1 MEQDRM
7 TQHPLRP
14 LVFGEVLY
22 DSFPDGNAVMGG
34 APFNVAWHLQG
45 FGLAPLFVSRVG
57 TDELGERILAAMS
70 SWGMDT
76 RGVQQDSAHPT
87 GRVVVNFHDNEPNYE
102 IVPEQAYDFIAADAM
117 DGLLSDGRY
126 ALLYHGSLIARH
138 PPARAALDRLRAAK
152 IPSFVDVNLRDPWW
166 QLPWL
171 DSALR
176 QARWAK
182 LNEHELW
189 ILARGHKDTAADIPV
204 LAAELRRACG
214 LQVLV
219 VTRGEAGALVL
230 ADEVTAELAPPARGE
245 IVDTV
250 GAGDA
255 FSAVSIL
262 GLLRG
267 WPLADLAKR
276 AVDFAAEVCRMRA
289 LPPKIRICI
298 SAVCGSGG
306 YDTTGRRLVF
316 NVGQRPRL
324 DAQP

>member
-255 FSAVSIL
+255 FASVCIL
-262 GLLRG
+262 GLVRG
-267 WPLADLAKR
+267 WEVDTILPR
-276 AVDFAAEVCRMRA
+276 AQAFA
-289 LPPKIRICI
+289 
-298 SAVCGSGG
+298 SAI
-306 YDTTGRRLVF
+306 
-316 NVGQRPRL
+316 VGQRGATTNDRAFYQRL
-324 DAQP
+324 LNQWELSS

>member
-22 DSFPDGNAVMGG
+22 DSFPDGNTVLGG

-45 FGLAPLFVSRVG
+45 FGLSPLFVSRVG
-57 TDELGERILAAMS
+57 DDELGERILAAMS

-76 RGVQQDSAHPT
+76 RGVQQDPGHAT
-87 GRVVVNFHDNEPNYE
+87 GRVVVNFHDNEPSYE
-102 IVPEQAYDFIAADAM
+102 IVPEQAYDFIAADAV
-117 DGLLSDGRY
+117 DGLLSESNY

-138 PPARAALDRLRAAK
+138 PAACAALDRLRAAK

-182 LNEHELW
+182 LNEHELR
-189 ILARGHKDTAADIPV
+189 ILARSHENPAAEIPV
-204 LAAELRRACG
+204 LAADLRRACG

-230 ADEVTAELAPPARGE
+230 ADEETAEVAPPTRGE

-262 GLLRG
+262 GLLQG
-267 WPLADLAKR
+267 WPVAELAKR
-276 AVDFAAEVCRMRA
+276 AVDFAAEVCRMRGA
-289 LPPKIRICI
+289 TASDHDL
-298 SAVCGSGG
+298 
-306 YDTTGRRLVF
+306 YRRCLRKWGV
-316 NVGQRPRL
+316 
-324 DAQP
+324 

>member
-22 DSFPDGNAVMGG
+22 DCFPDGNTVLGG

-57 TDELGERILAAMS
+57 ADELGERILAAMS

-76 RGVQQDSAHPT
+76 HGVQQDPGHPT
-87 GRVVVNFHDNEPNYE
+87 GRVVVNFHDNEPSYE

-117 DGLLSDGRY
+117 DGLLREGRY

-138 PPARAALDRLRAAK
+138 PPARAALDRLRAAN

-171 DSALR
+171 DSSLR
-176 QARWAK
+176 QAHWAK
-182 LNEHELW
+182 LNEHELH
-189 ILARGHKDTAADIPV
+189 ILARSHESPAAEIPV
-204 LAAELRRACG
+204 LAAELRHACG
-214 LQVLV
+214 LKVLV

-230 ADEVTAELAPPARGE
+230 ADEVTAEFAPPSRGE

-255 FSAVSIL
+255 FSAVTIM
-262 GLLRG
+262 GLLHG
-267 WPLADLAKR
+267 WPLAELAKR
-276 AVDFAAEVCRMRA
+276 AVDFAAEVCRMRGA
-289 LPPKIRICI
+289 TANDHDLYKRCLRKWG
-298 SAVCGSGG
+298 V
-306 YDTTGRRLVF
+306 
-316 NVGQRPRL
+316 
-324 DAQP
+324 

>member
-7 TQHPLRP
+7 TQHSSRP

-22 DSFPDGNAVMGG
+22 DSFPDGSVVLGG

-57 TDELGERILAAMS
+57 TDELGERILTAMS
-70 SWGMDT
+70 AWGMDT
-76 RGVQQDSAHPT
+76 RGVQRDPSHAT
-87 GRVVVNFHDNEPNYE
+87 GRVVVSFHDHEPSYE
-102 IVPEQAYDFIAADAM
+102 IVPEQAYDFID
-117 DGLLSDGRY
+117 DGPVEGLLRDGAY

-138 PPARAALDRLRAAK
+138 PAARAALDKLRSAD
-152 IPSFVDVNLRDPWW
+152 IPSFVDINLRDPWW
-166 QLPWL
+166 RRPWL
-171 DSALR
+171 DAALH

-182 LNEHELW
+182 LNEHELRT
-189 ILARGHKDTAADIPV
+189 LARRDDGAAGIKV
-204 LAAELRRACG
+204 LAEELRRACG

-230 ADEVTAELAPPARGE
+230 ADGVAAEVAPAAMGE

-255 FSAVSIL
+255 FSAVSIF

-267 WPLADLAKR
+267 WPLAALAER
-276 AVDFAAEVCRMRA
+276 AVDFAAAVCRMRGA
-289 LPPKIRICI
+289 IAQDPDL
-298 SAVCGSGG
+298 
-306 YDTTGRRLVF
+306 YRRYLRKW
-316 NVGQRPRL
+316 G
-324 DAQP
+324 A

>member
-1 MEQDRM
+1 M

-22 DSFPDGNAVMGG
+22 DSFPDGNTVLGG

-45 FGLAPLFVSRVG
+45 FGLAPLFVSRIG
-57 TDELGERILAAMS
+57 EDELGEQILAAMT

-76 RGVQQDSAHPT
+76 RGVQKDPRHPT
-87 GRVVVNFHDNEPNYE
+87 GRVVVNFHENEPSYE
-102 IVPEQAYDFIAADAM
+102 IVPEQAYDFIAADVV
-117 DGLLSDGRY
+117 DGLLSEGHY
-126 ALLYHGSLIARH
+126 ELLYHGSLIARH
-138 PPARAALDRLRAAK
+138 PSARAALDRLRAAM

-171 DSALR
+171 DAALR

-182 LNEHELW
+182 LNEHELR
-189 ILARGHKDTAADIPV
+189 ILARGHEISAAGIPV
-204 LAAELRRACG
+204 LAAELRRTWG

-230 ADEVTAELAPPARGE
+230 ADEVTAEVAPPSRGA

-262 GLLRG
+262 GLLQG
-267 WPLADLAKR
+267 WPLAELAKR
-276 AVDFAAEVCRMRA
+276 AVDFAAEVCRMRGA
-289 LPPKIRICI
+289 
-298 SAVCGSGG
+298 
-306 YDTTGRRLVF
+306 TTSDHELYKHCLRKWGV
-316 NVGQRPRL
+316 
-324 DAQP
+324 